1 MQEFLKFVL
10 PLLIDFPDEAV
21 LTKHESGKRTT
32 FHVRMRQSDV
42 GKVIGK
48 HGLTIIAI
56 RNLLNASAS
65 RHGERA
71 QFEIDEEQ
79 APRA

>member
-21 LTKHESGKRTT
+21 LTKHEGSRRTT
-32 FHVRMRQSDV
+32 FHVRLRQSDV

-48 HGLTIIAI
+48 NGLTIIAL
-56 RNLLNASAS
+56 RNLLNAAAS

-71 QFEIDEEQ
+71 QLEIDEEHGSP
-79 APRA
+79 A

>member
-21 LTKHESGKRTT
+21 LTKHEGNRRTT
-32 FHVRMRQSDV
+32 FHVRLRQSDV

-48 HGLTIIAI
+48 NGLTIIAL
-56 RNLLNASAS
+56 RNLLNAAAS

-71 QFEIDEEQ
+71 QLEIDEEHGTH
-79 APRA
+79 A